1 MGPHNVQYRLWC
13 PHLRDGAHFVQ
24 YRITSLTPLT
34 PEVSGTEAQWDSGSR
49 FGQGWPDGRCAP
61 QVPYFSGYLG
71 EAIRWARAVF
81 RAKVDRFVAR
91 AQWVNL
97 RIVGM
102 GARWTELR
110 TSIPGGIFFGHTSND
125 KACV

>member
-1 MGPHNVQYRLWC
+1 MQYR
-13 PHLRDGAHFVQ
+13 G
-24 YRITSLTPLT
+24 TSLTPLT
-34 PEVSGTEAQWDSGSR
+34 SEVGETVAQWDSESR

-102 GARWTELR
+102 GARWTEVR
-110 TSIPGGIFFGHTSND
+110 TSISGGIFFGRTSND
-125 KACV
+125 KAYV